1 MSEKERD
8 HSRFVDHLNQSRHG
22 VWLVADWL
30 NRKGMDVT
38 ITANSVSKGYED
50 RMDHVDSGDLYINQ
64 RVEVKSLSAEFTGK
78 DNWPFGKELIVC
90 AKHSYDNAT
99 PKPYMYM
106 LLSKDKTHAI
116 IIMGRNHKKW
126 TVKKYK
132 DKRYE
137 NMEQDFYIS
146 SVDDV
151 DFIKL

>member
-1 MSEKERD
+1 MTAKDRD

-64 RVEVKSLSAEFTGK
+64 RVEVKSLSAEFTCK

>member
-1 MSEKERD
+1 MTAQDRD

-22 VWLVADWL
+22 VWLIADWL

-38 ITANSVSKGYED
+38 VTASSVSKGYED
-50 RMDHVDSGDLYINQ
+50 RMDHVDSGDLYISQ
-64 RVEVKSLSAEFTGK
+64 RVEVKSLSAEFTCK
-78 DNWPFGKELIVC
+78 EEWPFGKELIVC

-99 PKPYMYM
+99 PKPYMYV
-106 LLSKDKTHAI
+106 LLSKAKTHAI
-116 IIMGRNHKKW
+116 IVMGRDSKKW
-126 TVKKYK
+126 TVKRYK

-151 DFIKL
+151 QFIKL

>member
-1 MSEKERD
+1 MNEKDRD
-8 HSRFVDHLNQSRHG
+8 HNRFVDHLNQSRHG

-30 NRKGMDVT
+30 NRRGMDVT

-64 RVEVKSLSAEFTGK
+64 RVEVKSLSAEFTSK
-78 DNWPFGKELIVC
+78 NDWPFGKELIVC

-126 TVKKYK
+126 TVKRYK